1 MPLLENLLSPGTI
14 ERLGWMLVHFLWQ
27 AAAVAL
33 LLAVLQRLLRRAGA
47 NARYAAACGA
57 LVLMVVLPVVTMQ
70 FVEVSG
76 PVAEA
81 GPPLELP
88 SSPPVEP
95 LPVTVIPA
103 AELPPLEM
111 TPQEITDAAPPVP
124 LRETIIAAV
133 EPALPYVVLGWLAG
147 VLGLSAWHLG
157 GWTQLHRLKRRMAR
171 EADARLRT
179 TLKELAAKLGIR
191 RAVTL
196 LESALVE
203 VPTVLGWLRPVILI
217 PASALT
223 GLTPD
228 QLRAILAHELA
239 HIRRCDYL
247 ANILQTVVEI
257 LGFYHPAV
265 WWVSS
270 RIRIERENCCDDLAV
285 HVCGNSLQYARA
297 LTCLE
302 ETRHSRSD
310 LALAASGGSLM
321 ARIARLLG
329 RPAVDDRR
337 FAWLPGLI
345 ALLLVIGVIIPAAIV
360 LASPNTLP
368 ATHSDGPE
376 PNQVLV
382 KFSLFPSASP
392 NKVVDLETRNLLAG
406 ILAKE
411 NLQPLRE
418 IVHADPQQNVTL
430 GELLETWVAK
440 KPMMPETMGVVID
453 VLQSRGYL
461 QGEAMAETLAND
473 NQAARISI
481 GSTEMLRSPTDPT
494 SAPRSVMLGT
504 FVEVTPHLSQ
514 QSPDRIRLDL
524 LTRWTQRDDPNDRS
538 DAPII
543 STTEMTTSIAMLD
556 GQCVALA
563 TENTGKSDARL
574 YMLLVSP
581 TKVVKPQAAHT
592 DTTVFVEVLHK
603 NGASEPN
610 ETQIHTDWVI
620 AKVRTETVLDRTTRR
635 LIGDVL
641 AAEKPQ
647 AAKELAD
654 GGEMTLGQAIRK
666 YAASQS
672 LSPETGQALI
682 SLLKTLELA
691 TIQASSSL
699 IAVDGRQFELRNIS
713 GEWFMSRLLRPA
725 QAGEEPNLIRL
736 EYGTTIKGTARAEN
750 DASVTLDMDVWSS
763 EPEPKADPNGLPV
776 VRRAATSTTVNVPG
790 DRYFSLL
797 LESPN
802 RESRQT
808 QEVES
813 LLVMVKPS
821 ITKPAPQAEVAQT
834 QVLFLNHTTAQ
845 KAKELLPREYQQYVQ
860 PEDCDDSHADEPGR
874 ILTITAPAAI
884 ADAIQKRVAELDKPP
899 RQVLLDVRV
908 VEMKRASLL
917 NLGVEWSLPP
927 LQTGGFYDGGDWTK
941 AISIGYSAD
950 STPKSSLLA
959 ALNQLETT
967 GQGEIVTN
975 PQIVA
980 LDGGTAQL
988 RSIREEWFL
997 MSGDPSTFLPPELQ
1011 NIESGTI
1018 VTMTPHVGDNNDI
1031 ALEMAIEASESLGRG
1046 RAPDLPI
1053 VTRRQAKN
1061 KVTIMNGGTVAVAG
1075 LTARSAQQTGQTMN
1089 ELAIFVTATLVPE
1102 NGRVVSSIPSPRET
1116 ASPGARAGRVE
1127 SANSANHN
1135 QTLANDAHLGRLEN
1149 ARRMHANLDPLV
1161 RAISVEIAR
1170 IEQDQIALRQ
1180 TRAEANPELV
1190 RQRALLDVL
1199 QDKFHSR
1206 WTELEQEFD
1215 RDLLVLSPR
1224 TMADRDAY
1232 VNSDPLV
1239 QDLAAGIV
1247 SMEKELSVL
1256 RQTHLLSHPTLQQ
1269 KQGNLQDL
1277 YRRLEDRR
1285 KTLRDEFD
1293 AGART
1298 VRQRSPTDP
1307 QRISA
1312 TFTRDDLLAVLA
1324 RISEHFGEDIAVDR
1338 SVRTQPITAGLV
1350 EASMETALRE
1360 ILRETPYTFKRTSE
1374 TNHPTYLVYRPIAA
1388 EFEQA
1393 DLLQALD
1400 QIAEMAEVPIIPAPS
1415 VQGRITAQLK
1425 ETDLEAALKIILQ
1438 GTPFV
1443 FKRVGNYYVVGDSQS
1458 GDLGP
1463 LGMAVHGETQIHS
1476 TTAKTDSPTLS
1487 QIRPNKKQPA
1497 QIFLDV
1503 QIVEMERTDL
1513 TNLIAQWNLPAA
1525 KVDQTPPDGHRP
1537 EGIQI
1542 AFLPD
1547 RARTDSFWDELRL
1560 LVTTHRARIMD
1571 NPQAVSTDG
1580 RPIELLSFG
1589 EVWAHYPD
1597 AESARKAARGRE
1609 ECRKVLAGTSLLTTA
1624 TVADGNSITLEME
1637 LGADD
1642 RSTKRR
1648 RDDRP
1653 IAMQRLARDSATV
1666 TDGGIVVVAGLPVR
1680 SQTKRTTKMIAVF
1693 VAPSRIPEDDPV
1705 VSFSPSHKAEA
1716 SSVPGA
1722 RQDESME
1729 RRQPGISGTFT
1740 DTDVLSVLERIASHF
1755 RAQIAVELVDAPF
1768 EAAVEQ
1774 TLRGTLCAF
1783 KRQPEGDYLVY
1794 RPITATFD
1802 GNDLQEALRQIASM
1816 TRVPI
1821 SIDPKV
1827 RGTASA
1833 NAERYCLIFRA
1844 AVVSPDMPSA

>member
-1 MPLLENLLSPGTI
+1 MPLLENLLSPGMI

-57 LVLMVVLPVVTMQ
+57 LVLMVGLPVVTMQ

-88 SSPPVEP
+88 SLPPVEP

-171 EADARLRT
+171 EAGPALRA
-179 TLKELAAKLGIR
+179 TLDELAAKLGVR

-265 WWVSS
+265 WWISS

-297 LTCLE
+297 LTSLE
-302 ETRHSRSD
+302 EMRHSRSD

-329 RPAVDDRR
+329 RPVVDDRR

-360 LASPNTLP
+360 LASPNALP

-461 QGEAMAETLAND
+461 QGEAMAETLADD

-494 SAPRSVMLGT
+494 SAPRPVRLGT
-504 FVEVTPHLSQ
+504 FAEVTPHLSQ

-699 IAVDGRQFELRNIS
+699 IAADGRQFELRNIS

-776 VRRAATSTTVNVPG
+776 VRRMATSTTANVPG

-797 LESPN
+797 VESPN
-802 RESRQT
+802 RQGRQAGDA
-808 QEVES
+808 ES

-821 ITKPAPQAEVAQT
+821 ITKPAPQAEVDKT
-834 QVLFLNHTTAQ
+834 RVLRLNHTTAQ

-860 PEDCDDSHADEPGR
+860 AEDRDDSDADEPGH
-874 ILTITAPAAI
+874 ILMITAPAAV
-884 ADAIQKRVAELDKPP
+884 ADAIQERVAELDKLP

-950 STPKSSLLA
+950 STSKSSLLA

-997 MSGDPSTFLPPELQ
+997 MSDPSTFLPPELQ

-1018 VTMTPHVGDNNDI
+1018 VTMTPHFGDDNDI
-1031 ALEMAIEASESLGRG
+1031 TLDIAVEVSESLGRG

-1075 LTARSAQQTGQTMN
+1075 LTAKSAEQTGQTMN

-1102 NGRVVSSIPSPRET
+1102 SGRVVSSLPSSKGATSSIPSVRNNESTHQGQSTATRPTAHPESLATRHARINHLTAQRVKNMLPLVYQQHVQVEAANVLDHNDSDHILTITAPATTAGRIVEIIQKIDNPPRQVLLDVRVVEIERADLNGLCLDWSPPPTSVGGFKNASWPREIQISRLPNSTLTDSLMTTLNQLILWDQGRIVSDPQLIIQDGRQAQLRRIQEEWFLMSNPQEPDMLTHGAGLEKIPAAAILSFTPRIDDNNDITIEMAASISDSFPNGT
-1116 ASPGARAGRVE
+1116 AVDLPIDRLPESRRPITIRNGGTVVLAGLPAQSAQTTKEVAIFVTAICIPDVSEVIPSHTSLEKTSLPALPPAGSRVQIHLTATLARIPSDRTLDPETAAKVFSLIAPTGDEQPAMSLDDLRACGAERILGVLAGRIADKRFQDVVQLIESKGFLDRRAEPQVCVPLGEQVHIAGGSLTLDLRPEPLDGGRGIQLDVEASVEMDKPSSQGGARAALASTPFLRGSGRVKI
-1127 SANSANHN
+1127 ANERH
-1135 QTLANDAHLGRLEN
+1135 G
-1149 ARRMHANLDPLV
+1149 
-1161 RAISVEIAR
+1161 
-1170 IEQDQIALRQ
+1170 
-1180 TRAEANPELV
+1180 
-1190 RQRALLDVL
+1190 LL
-1199 QDKFHSR
+1199 
-1206 WTELEQEFD
+1206 
-1215 RDLLVLSPR
+1215 LL
-1224 TMADRDAY
+1224 
-1232 VNSDPLV
+1232 
-1239 QDLAAGIV
+1239 
-1247 SMEKELSVL
+1247 
-1256 RQTHLLSHPTLQQ
+1256 
-1269 KQGNLQDL
+1269 
-1277 YRRLEDRR
+1277 
-1285 KTLRDEFD
+1285 
-1293 AGART
+1293 
-1298 VRQRSPTDP
+1298 
-1307 QRISA
+1307 
-1312 TFTRDDLLAVLA
+1312 
-1324 RISEHFGEDIAVDR
+1324 
-1338 SVRTQPITAGLV
+1338 
-1350 EASMETALRE
+1350 
-1360 ILRETPYTFKRTSE
+1360 
-1374 TNHPTYLVYRPIAA
+1374 
-1388 EFEQA
+1388 
-1393 DLLQALD
+1393 
-1400 QIAEMAEVPIIPAPS
+1400 
-1415 VQGRITAQLK
+1415 
-1425 ETDLEAALKIILQ
+1425 
-1438 GTPFV
+1438 
-1443 FKRVGNYYVVGDSQS
+1443 
-1458 GDLGP
+1458 
-1463 LGMAVHGETQIHS
+1463 
-1476 TTAKTDSPTLS
+1476 
-1487 QIRPNKKQPA
+1487 
-1497 QIFLDV
+1497 
-1503 QIVEMERTDL
+1503 
-1513 TNLIAQWNLPAA
+1513 
-1525 KVDQTPPDGHRP
+1525 
-1537 EGIQI
+1537 
-1542 AFLPD
+1542 
-1547 RARTDSFWDELRL
+1547 
-1560 LVTTHRARIMD
+1560 
-1571 NPQAVSTDG
+1571 
-1580 RPIELLSFG
+1580 
-1589 EVWAHYPD
+1589 
-1597 AESARKAARGRE
+1597 
-1609 ECRKVLAGTSLLTTA
+1609 
-1624 TVADGNSITLEME
+1624 
-1637 LGADD
+1637 
-1642 RSTKRR
+1642 
-1648 RDDRP
+1648 
-1653 IAMQRLARDSATV
+1653 
-1666 TDGGIVVVAGLPVR
+1666 GGITP
-1680 SQTKRTTKMIAVF
+1680 
-1693 VAPSRIPEDDPV
+1693 
-1705 VSFSPSHKAEA
+1705 
-1716 SSVPGA
+1716 
-1722 RQDESME
+1722 
-1729 RRQPGISGTFT
+1729 
-1740 DTDVLSVLERIASHF
+1740 
-1755 RAQIAVELVDAPF
+1755 
-1768 EAAVEQ
+1768 
-1774 TLRGTLCAF
+1774 
-1783 KRQPEGDYLVY
+1783 
-1794 RPITATFD
+1794 
-1802 GNDLQEALRQIASM
+1802 
-1816 TRVPI
+1816 
-1821 SIDPKV
+1821 
-1827 RGTASA
+1827 GTASA
-1833 NAERYCLIFRA
+1833 NAEAYCLIFRA